1 MNVVCATRIR
11 QKSTLTSSFG
21 SIAILIFIWFL
32 AFFLSSPLILFNRIE
47 TMYIDFDSNI
57 INIKN
62 DILDVDNITSSY
74 DENYFDSNKNEINN
88 KVALNRT
95 SNIRSKRDISGDKLM
110 DFSKSININHCVENS
125 PFHQSRLIY
134 SYISLLIQYTL
145 PILIVG
151 TTYGR

>member
-1 MNVVCATRIR
+1 VNVVCATRIR

-57 INIKN
+57 INTKN
-62 DILDVDNITSSY
+62 DTLDFNNTTSSY
-74 DENYFDSNKNEINN
+74 NENYFDSRKYESNN
-88 KVALNRT
+88 RTVLNR
-95 SNIRSKRDISGDKLM
+95 SDKIRIKRDLSGDKLI
-110 DFSKSININHCVENS
+110 DFSDSININHCVENS

-134 SYISLLIQYTL
+134 SYVSLLIQYTL